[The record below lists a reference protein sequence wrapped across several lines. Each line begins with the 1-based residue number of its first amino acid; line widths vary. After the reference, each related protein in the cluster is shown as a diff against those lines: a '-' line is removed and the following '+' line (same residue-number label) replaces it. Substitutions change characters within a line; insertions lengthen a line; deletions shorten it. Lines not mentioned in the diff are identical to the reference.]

1 MTSHKAHFKSESLTP
16 FPLSLFHSTTFSFVS
31 LFPISFPSS
40 FFLWTSLLYSRSLSL
55 FLCTLDTSSS
65 LLLLQFLS
73 LLLMNMTSVLC
84 LISMMSTMKQNCLS
98 ILFVWPRADG
108 QGGHSGFAGGTPG
121 CPKTTLARLKTDVC
135 HLLSHTSAQQYAP
148 TNVHAHK
155 SSEETKTL
163 RENNFLSAG

>member
-1 MTSHKAHFKSESLTP
+1 MTSHKTHFQSESLTP

-40 FFLWTSLLYSRSLSL
+40 F
-55 FLCTLDTSSS
+55 SSS
-65 LLLLQFLS
+65 LVFPLFLS
-73 LLLMNMTSVLC
+73 LYIGYFFFIIAASVSESASDEHDKCALPYIHDVHHEAKLSKYTAC
-84 LISMMSTMKQNCLS
+84 LPKSSCPGRTQWICQIACC
-98 ILFVWPRADG
+98 
-108 QGGHSGFAGGTPG
+108 GTPG
-121 CPKTTLARLKTDVC
+121 CSKTTLARLKTDVC

-163 RENNFLSAG
+163 RENKF

>member
-1 MTSHKAHFKSESLTP
+1 MCYGGDIKRGCQKKVCWKTRSFTNHLFLIYNQGRSWEGGDVTSHKTHFKSESLTP

-98 ILFVWPRADG
+98 MLFVCPREFV
-108 QGGHSGFAGGTPG
+108 QGGHSGFA
-121 CPKTTLARLKTDVC
+121 R
-135 HLLSHTSAQQYAP
+135 
-148 TNVHAHK
+148 
-155 SSEETKTL
+155 
-163 RENNFLSAG
+163 

>member
-1 MTSHKAHFKSESLTP
+1 MTSHKTHFKSESLTP
-16 FPLSLFHSTTFSFVS
+16 FPPSLLLFSFHYFLFCFSLSHFVSFFVFPLDLSLF
-31 LFPISFPSS
+31 
-40 FFLWTSLLYSRSLSL
+40 YSRALS
-55 FLCTLDTSSS
+55 LCTLDTSSS

-84 LISMMSTMKQNCLS
+84 LISMTSTMKQNCLS
-98 ILFVWPRADG
+98 ILFVCPRAVV

-135 HLLSHTSAQQYAP
+135 HLLSHTSTQQYAP

-163 RENNFLSAG
+163 RENKF